1 MVGGG
6 GGGGDYPTMASVIP
20 HLIYQYSPANFH
32 SHVCVKEDWVPCYRV
47 HVYFSVVFNFVPSFQ
62 RHSSEGVST

>member
-6 GGGGDYPTMASVIP
+6 GGGGGDDYPTMAFVIP

-32 SHVCVKEDWVPCYRV
+32 SHVCVKCKEDWV
-47 HVYFSVVFNFVPSFQ
+47 HVYFSVIFNFVPSFQ
-62 RHSSEGVST
+62 RRSSEGVST